1 MKGNFANIA
10 LDIPVDSL
18 FTYSIPDYLNDK
30 AEAGARVLVPFG
42 KRVLTGFIVS
52 FTDECS
58 FEKVKDVKSVLD
70 DEPALTE
77 EMLKFGMWISEYY
90 LSPPGEILAQFIPK
104 KLSIKSEISY
114 SLAEDYA
121 SKINALK
128 NAKEV
133 LIDIVNL
140 FAKTKGGNLTK
151 RQIDNRLNLNTSYYV
166 EYLSGKGILVKE
178 KLYSQATKELTV
190 KCAVRNFSEKTAEE
204 AIAAH
209 GIKTAKQIELIEL
222 LADDEKI
229 EIAVLAKR
237 HKISSSTVNSLYKK
251 GLLKIV
257 DLKKERGHSEMFE
270 EEEKKII
277 LNDEQENCLVK
288 ITESAESGKFKSFL
302 LHGVT
307 GSGKT
312 EVYIRV
318 LETVI
323 AKGKT
328 GIVLVP
334 EISLTP
340 QLIKRFKNRFGEKVG
355 VIHSKLSEGERLDT
369 YNGIQNGKYRIV
381 IGPRSALFAP
391 LRNLGLII
399 VDEEHESSYKQ
410 ETSPRYNARDMAVIR
425 AKFNEAT
432 VVLGSATPSVESYY
446 NALSGKYELLK
457 LNRRATESTMPF
469 VKIVD
474 MKKRSESDG
483 FEISEEIE
491 KLRIKYFSKELAYA
505 VKRRL
510 ERKESVIL
518 LQNRRGYHSYIEC
531 LTCGHVEICD
541 RCSVSLTYHK
551 KINLLKCH
559 LCGFTKKVMAKC
571 SQCSSERLVES
582 GAGTE
587 KVEEFLTGL
596 FPEARI
602 ERMDSDTMVSK
613 YKYQKVLNDFYKGH
627 TDILVGTQI
636 ISKGLDFPN
645 VTLVGVINA
654 DIGMLLPDFRA
665 TERTFQLLT
674 QVSGRSGRSDKEGE
688 VVIQT
693 NHPEYKLFEK
703 VADHDFEGFYETEIK
718 SREAGMYPPYSRI
731 GLIEIKSKN
740 QKLAEL
746 ISKDIYNKI
755 KEYKYYAYLQVLPPS
770 QPLISKAKDYYRY
783 HLVVKS
789 SKTTDV
795 SGKLLTEALKHVRN
809 SVEHK
814 GDVRITFDI
823 DAMNFI

>member
-1 MKGNFANIA
+1 MKGTFANIA

-18 FTYSIPDYLNDK
+18 FTYSIPGYLTDK
-30 AEAGARVLVPFG
+30 VETGARVLVPFG

-52 FTDECS
+52 FADECG
-58 FEKVKDVKSVLD
+58 FENVKDVKSLLD
-70 DEPALTE
+70 DEPALTD
-77 EMLKFGMWISEYY
+77 EMLRFGMWISEYY

-114 SLAEDYA
+114 CLSEDYTA
-121 SKINALK
+121 GVNALR
-128 NAKEV
+128 NAK
-133 LIDIVNL
+133 DIVLDIVSL
-140 FAKTKGGNLTK
+140 FAKSPGIKLTK
-151 RQIDNRLNLNTSYYV
+151 KQIDKRLNLNTSYYV
-166 EYLSGKGILVKE
+166 EFLSGKGILVKE

-190 KCAVRNFSEKTAEE
+190 KCAVRNFKEKTAEE

-209 GIKTAKQIELIEL
+209 GIKAVKQVELIEL
-222 LADDEKI
+222 LAENEKI
-229 EIAVLAKR
+229 EIAELGKR
-237 HKISSSTVNSLYKK
+237 HKIASSTVNSLYKK
-251 GLLKIV
+251 GILNII
-257 DLKKERGHSEMFE
+257 DLKKERGHTEMFE
-270 EEEKKII
+270 EEDKKIVLNGEQEVCLKKII
-277 LNDEQENCLVK
+277 
-288 ITESAESGKFKSFL
+288 ESADSGKFKSFL

-312 EVYIRV
+312 EVYIRA
-318 LETVI
+318 LEDVI
-323 AKGKT
+323 SKGKT

-391 LRNLGLII
+391 LKKPGLII
-399 VDEEHESSYKQ
+399 VDEEHEGSYKQ
-410 ETSPRYNARDMAVIR
+410 ENSPRYNARDMAVIR
-425 AKFNEAT
+425 AKINEAV
-432 VVLGSATPSVESYY
+432 VVLGSATPSVESYF
-446 NALSGKYELLK
+446 NAKNGKYELLT
-457 LNRRATESTMPF
+457 LSRRATESTMPF
-469 VKIVD
+469 VRIID

-491 KLRIKYFSKELAYA
+491 KLRVRYFSKELAYD

-510 ERKESVIL
+510 ERKESTIL

-531 LTCGHVEICD
+531 LTCGHVETCD

-571 SQCSSERLVES
+571 TECSSERLVES

-613 YKYQKVLNDFYKGH
+613 YKYQKVLSDFYKGH

-703 VADHDFEGFYETEIK
+703 VADHDYEGFYETEIR
-718 SREAGMYPPYSRI
+718 SREAGIYPPFSRI
-731 GLIEIKSKN
+731 GLVEIKSKN
-740 QKLAEL
+740 QKLADL
-746 ISKDIYNKI
+746 TAKDIYNKL
-755 KEYKYYAYLQVLPPS
+755 KDFRYYKYLQVLPPS
-770 QPLISKAKDYYRY
+770 QPLISKAKDFYRY
-783 HLVVKS
+783 HLVIKS

-795 SGKLLTEALKHVRN
+795 SGKLLTDALKHIRN
-809 SVEHK
+809 SVDHK
-814 GDVRITFDI
+814 GDIRISFDV